1 MGIGTPN
8 PDVVAPWLR
17 KSYAGLFVVYALAIL
32 GLARRYLRSGFAVMA
47 TALCLCQVM
56 TVFLS
61 DLLFAELPFA
71 LVSVIFAPVA
81 RNGNSARRPWLREMG
96 SFTIASAGFLLRTA
110 GLALLGAWVLEA
122 FVRRRW
128 GLGIARGAL
137 ALVPV
142 VAWQAN
148 VARVR
153 ASHEYAHPA
162 YEYQRAPYQYYN
174 VSYAENVLLT
184 DPFRPELGA
193 MDTRYSCRASDSEL
207 TEPAGCCRGECKH
220 EEGLLATTAQSY
232 TDATVGPDCHFQR
245 RRVRSYFDLC
255 DCCYHRPRCPDP
267 ARRLV
272 DGVRRARV
280 ARAHLY
286 DALARSVLSLPSGS
300 GSFFNHMR
308 ALGFL
313 PHSYGSA

>member
-1 MGIGTPN
+1 
-8 PDVVAPWLR
+8 
-17 KSYAGLFVVYALAIL
+17 
-32 GLARRYLRSGFAVMA
+32 MA

-81 RNGNSARRPWLREMG
+81 LNGNSARRPWLREMG
-96 SFTIASAGFLLRTA
+96 SFAIASAGFLLRTA

-193 MDTRYSCRASDSEL
+193 MDTRTLAVRAIANLPSL
-207 TEPAGCCRGECKH
+207 LVAVGESVSTRK
-220 EEGLLATTAQSY
+220 GYWLRPLNLIQTRLLGRIVISKGVVFVPILIF
-232 TDATVGPDCHFQR
+232 ATVVIIGLVVLIR
-245 RRVRSYFDLC
+245 RE
-255 DCCYHRPRCPDP
+255 
-267 ARRLV
+267 RLV

-286 DALARSVLSLPSGS
+286 DALARSVHSLPSGS
-300 GSFFNHMR
+300 GAFFNDLR

-313 PHSYGSA
+313 PRFIRLCLTGDLDYCIANSCDGASCSGVRDGGLRRQRKCFGNVGARG